1 MTDLSRLA
9 YVDLETTGARPTR
22 DRITEIGILLVDDGV
37 VTEQWSSLV
46 NPGLAIPTQI
56 QHLTGI
62 NNEMVRDAPG
72 FPALAEELLSLLED
86 RVFVAHNVR
95 FDYGFLRNEFQRL
108 GCDIRY
114 PVLCTV
120 KLSRQLEPQHKRH
133 NLDSLITRHHLHMQS
148 RHRALDDA
156 RVLPELVNSLAR
168 THGWPAL
175 ESAMMKQLRRSS
187 LPPHL
192 DEDRIDQI
200 PRTPGVYLFYGEEE
214 VLLYVGKGVD
224 LRSRI
229 LSHFSDDHRNDR
241 EQRIAQQVR
250 HIDWIE
256 TAGELGALFREAA
269 LIKQRQPIHNRQLRA
284 SRSLF
289 SIGWNSES
297 TRPPQVIDHDQAD
310 LLQRDNLFGLFKSR
324 RQALKTLRQ
333 LVEDHQLCH
342 KLTGLEQGKGA
353 CFARQLHKCRG
364 ACVGEESELQHRLRL
379 MEALTPLK
387 IKGWPYTGA
396 IGILEHNPDSGLSE
410 IHLLE
415 QWRHLGSVT
424 DEAALNEFA
433 AETNPMP
440 MDRDIYRILLR
451 FLSKAPEVIELPAS
465 FSKASE
471 QSPAEPLQYQLD
483 L

>member
-37 VTEQWSSLV
+37 VSQQWSSLV
-46 NPGLAIPTQI
+46 NPGISIPPQI

-62 NNEMVRDAPG
+62 NNEMVQDAPD
-72 FPALAEELLSLLED
+72 FPALAEELLGLLEE

-95 FDYGFLRNEFQRL
+95 FDYGFLRNEFRRL

-114 PVLCTV
+114 PALCTV

-133 NLDSLITRHHLHMQS
+133 NLDSLIERHDLHMQS

-156 RVLPELVNSLAR
+156 RVLPELVNSLTR
-168 THGWPAL
+168 THGWPAV

-192 DEDRIDQI
+192 DPDRIDQI
-200 PRTPGVYLFYGEEE
+200 PRNPGVYLFYGEEE
-214 VLLYVGKGVD
+214 ALLYVGKSVD

-241 EQRIAQQVR
+241 EMRIAQQVR

-256 TAGELGALFREAA
+256 TAGELGALFREAE

-289 SIGWNSES
+289 CIEWQSES
-297 TRPPQVIDHDQAD
+297 AKPPRVVDYNRSD
-310 LLQRDNLFGLFKSR
+310 LTQRDNLFGLFKSR
-324 RQALKTLRQ
+324 SQALKTLRQ
-333 LVEDHQLCH
+333 LADEHALCL
-342 KLTGLEQGKGA
+342 KLCGLERGKGA

-364 ACVGEESELQHRLRL
+364 ACVGKETELQHRLRL

-387 IKGWPYTGA
+387 IKGWPYPGA
-396 IGILEHNPDSGLSE
+396 IGIREHNPDSGLTE
-410 IHLLE
+410 IHLLD

-424 DEAALNEFA
+424 DETALSDFV
-433 AETNPMP
+433 AEAGP

-451 FLSKAPEVIELPAS
+451 FMNKNPEVIELPAS
-465 FSKASE
+465 FTQAVHKPSR
-471 QSPAEPLQYQLD
+471 EPLQYQLD
-483 L
+483 F